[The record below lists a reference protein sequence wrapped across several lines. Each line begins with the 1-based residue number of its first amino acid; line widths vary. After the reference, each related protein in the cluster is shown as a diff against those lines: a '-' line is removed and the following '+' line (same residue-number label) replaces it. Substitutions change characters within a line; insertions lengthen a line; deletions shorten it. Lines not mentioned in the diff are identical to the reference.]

1 MARTP
6 RFATIHSNPSRSSI
20 PVSFSKLSNFQNK
33 ITLHP
38 PFIERLSRLHYYKH
52 WPFISKPVIHRFNPR
67 LFHHLGE
74 NNPWIHENEEDR
86 ERRGSF
92 APRST
97 ALSQFLIHRKSMAMA
112 NAVET
117 CRRCERW
124 DPRTGT
130 YRLSIP
136 SISFS
141 SIPFSRLIILPADRN
156 FSGDHLEIICSSI
169 NAGTHHSARSNY
181 FSFGRMY
188 FLYKYIYNIRKR
200 CWKFCQDL

>member
-6 RFATIHSNPSRSSI
+6 RFDSQQPFEILHSCI
-20 PVSFSKLSNFQNK
+20 LFQTFQFSKQNN
-33 ITLHP
+33 P
-38 PFIERLSRLHYYKH
+38 PSSVYWTAFAAFHYYKH

-86 ERRGSF
+86 ERGGSF

-188 FLYKYIYNIRKR
+188 FL
-200 CWKFCQDL
+200 